1 MKPLK
6 FTECVNQPDTK
17 PERLVYGTGS
27 AALSRCAA
35 APLAS
40 PMKRP
45 PTIAV
50 ILSAAKDL
58 ATDWIATV
66 ALGAD
71 FLSASQMLHFVQ
83 HDKCRKGDWSV

>member
-1 MKPLK
+1 
-6 FTECVNQPDTK
+6 
-17 PERLVYGTGS
+17 
-27 AALSRCAA
+27 
-35 APLAS
+35 
-40 PMKRP
+40 MKRP